1 VYFFSLSFLI
11 ELVTSIK
18 HSINFST
25 TKLYTAHVYSN
36 GISEETIGKALEKY
50 NIPRHKVAI
59 LSKCFAYVG
68 DKPWMQNPLE
78 VKLLARKHEKALHKL
93 IIGPGGQGK

>member
-1 VYFFSLSFLI
+1 MRQDAMYFFSLSFLI

-25 TKLYTAHVYSN
+25 TELYTANIYSN
-36 GISEETIGKALEKY
+36 GKAFEKY

-59 LSKCFAYVG
+59 LSECFAYVG
-68 DKPWMQNPLE
+68 DKPRMQNPLE
-78 VKLLARKHEKALHKL
+78 VKLLLARKHEKALHKL
-93 IIGPGGQGK
+93 IIGPGDQGK